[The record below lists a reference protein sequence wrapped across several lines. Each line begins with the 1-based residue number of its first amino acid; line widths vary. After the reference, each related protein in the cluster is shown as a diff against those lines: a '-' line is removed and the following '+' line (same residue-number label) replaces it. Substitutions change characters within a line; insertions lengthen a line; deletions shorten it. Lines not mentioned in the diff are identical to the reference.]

1 MLLSIAKDKGTLMVG
16 SYGPKTEEHVYTTPI
31 ETAPS
36 GMAYRGDYGIKSNF
50 TDDDKNSILAW
61 EWTLKITKEW

>member
-1 MLLSIAKDKGTLMVG
+1 MMVG
-16 SYGPKTEEHVYTTPI
+16 SYGPKTEEHVYTTPV

-36 GMAYRGDYGIKSNF
+36 GMGFRGTYGIKSNF

-61 EWTLKITKEW
+61 EWELSIKKEWE